1 LKEINWQD
9 LKSFLTALAVGDFV
23 SAAKIMDDNPLASEL
38 WHPSVDDDTQTFQF
52 GDISLN
58 TKDHPYLPTTLNNL
72 VSEVQVHFNNTR
84 SDSPA
89 TMARGNQNNWF
100 GLHANSEH
108 RYVRYAEDDRT
119 GTQYFTGDPS
129 DFERYEWLTETDDV
143 LSREDLLKRKFEANL
158 YTFFIKRFYKILAT
172 NTEFDLVRL
181 VDRDANADAFHE
193 ALLLGKFNE
202 QVDYYDMVTS
212 VMDVQGMYELL
223 RNTDSETCQL
233 SWYSDWYNDWTEQY
247 NDYAQNSWLDMKEH
261 LTMCT
266 NAVDKIMDN
275 TKFGIETWQ
284 DMESAYK
291 SFQIRIKF
299 NLDGNWYQFIS
310 IHADNDMD
318 VNVRTL
324 AQVKYAKNI
333 KQLVPKSYHDGVATK
348 TLCPVCDGVV
358 GRHNETLPFYDPRRM
373 NRVLR
378 TCFDCVN
385 HLSVGYSLK
394 LKAFFSTIQNGYAKA
409 SLSREKRIQLWES
422 FTLQIQR
429 NIKKN
434 ETLYDF
440 FLGVEHQLYEVRFI
454 PDIYFYDYSHELDW
468 HLFLLEDDNYN
479 IIKSSSANHGPTTTH
494 EDAVQ
499 KSFFRE
505 RPAMPMGMELEIQY
519 RDDDHHKHQHY
530 IENLIIPLHR
540 KFPYERPT
548 LGQRQQLAIGSRD
561 SSIGYTGVEFKFN
574 IMSSPFVNDLPE
586 EFWETLKTEWRGY
599 HAKKCGIHI
608 STSKSALNRPESFLM
623 LTYHNNHVRKYHN
636 LSEDLFTHNIMGDV
650 FQRVDVP
657 DYAEWHEV
665 KWERDLDRADFITA
679 RDFRYASYLKS
690 VTSNRQS
697 VSRGN
702 FINFANAEND
712 RLEFRAFAS
721 ATLKDRVLKNFE
733 YIDAMYNYVRH
744 LADGLSDDLSYLY
757 DISRDD
763 LDRLHTIL
771 DDELGFYFWLDK
783 TGGFRHYKNLAAHLE
798 RHNIDKHMSNYVGD
812 IPDALQDLFPVN
824 S

>member
-1 LKEINWQD
+1 MKEINWQD

-38 WHPSVDDDTQTFQF
+38 WSPSFHDDTQTFQF
-52 GDISLN
+52 GDLSLN

-84 SDSPA
+84 NDSPA

-100 GLHANSEH
+100 GLPANSEH
-108 RYVRYAEDDRT
+108 MYVRYAVDDET
-119 GTQYFTGDPS
+119 GTQYFTGDPG

-143 LSREDLLKRKFEANL
+143 ISREDLLKRKFEANL
-158 YTFFIKRFYKILAT
+158 YTFFIKRFHKILAT
-172 NTEFDLVRL
+172 STEFNLVNI
-181 VDRDANADAFHE
+181 VGRDGNADAFHD

-202 QVDYYDMVTS
+202 RVDYYDMVTS
-212 VMDVQGMYELL
+212 VLDVQGMYELL
-223 RNTDSETCQL
+223 RDTDSETFQS
-233 SWYSDWYNDWTEQY
+233 SWYADWYNNWTEQY

-275 TKFGIETWQ
+275 TKFAIETWQ
-284 DMESAYK
+284 DTESAYK

-299 NLDGNWYQFIS
+299 NFDGNWYQYIT

-333 KQLVPKSYHDGVATK
+333 EQLVPKSYYDGVATK
-348 TLCPVCDGVV
+348 ALCPVCDAVV
-358 GRHNETLPFYDPRRM
+358 GRHNQTLPFYDVFRM
-373 NRVLR
+373 SRVLR

-385 HLSVGYSLK
+385 HLAIGYSLK
-394 LKAFFSTIQNGYAKA
+394 LKAFFSAMQNGYAKA
-409 SLSREKRIQLWES
+409 NLSPEKRIELWES

-434 ETLYDF
+434 ERLYDF
-440 FLGVEHQLYEVRFI
+440 FLDVDHMLYEVRFI

-519 RDDDHHKHQHY
+519 RDDDHHRHQHY
-530 IENLIIPLHR
+530 IENLIIPLHK

-548 LGQRQQLAIGSRD
+548 LGQAQQLAIGSRD

-665 KWERDLDRADFITA
+665 KWERDLARADFITA
-679 RDFRYASYLKS
+679 RDFRYASYLKA
-690 VTSNRQS
+690 VTANRQS

-744 LADGLSDDLSYLY
+744 LADGLPDDLNYLY
-757 DISRDD
+757 DISQDD
-763 LDRLHTIL
+763 LLRLHTIL